1 MPSEP
6 GSNHGR
12 HNGHG
17 AGRPDSVRRFAP
29 DSGTPQS
36 SLQAPQENLVA
47 WMFALPFVLI
57 FGVFMLMPLLSSFVM
72 SFTDFTSKDVRNP
85 FGVGFVGLDQF
96 AELFANQQFLR
107 SLLNTGYFVIVGIPL
122 TMAAGLALA
131 VALNNGITRFRS
143 AFRVGFYTPV
153 VTSIVA
159 IAVVWRFILQ
169 PDGLLNLVLGW
180 VGIAG
185 PDWLNSTEWSM
196 PAMILMAVWRNMG
209 TLMIIFLAGLQNV
222 PTEVLEAAQVDGA
235 NAWQRFFT
243 VTLPILRPTLLL
255 GAVLLSVGFLQFF
268 EEPFVMTKG
277 GPLDSTLSV
286 SYFTFN
292 QFGFGKYGLA
302 SAASYVLF
310 IAIALLSLIQ
320 FRALRSKD

>member
-1 MPSEP
+1 MVTTETRRA
-6 GSNHGR
+6 GSFR
-12 HNGHG
+12 
-17 AGRPDSVRRFAP
+17 AVRPPRAPERLGPAATRRRQSVI
-29 DSGTPQS
+29 
-36 SLQAPQENLVA
+36 A
-47 WMFALPFVLI
+47 WLFALPFVLI
-57 FGVFMLMPLLSSFVM
+57 FGFFMLVPLFSSFVM

-85 FGVGFVGLDQF
+85 LGVGFVGLDQF
-96 AELFANQQFLR
+96 AELFGNEQFLR
-107 SLLNTGYFVIVGIPL
+107 SLLNTGYFVVVGIPL
-122 TMAAGLALA
+122 TMAVGLALA

-159 IAVVWRFILQ
+159 VAVVWRFILQ
-169 PDGLLNLVLGW
+169 PDGLLNLILGW
-180 VGIAG
+180 GGIAG

-196 PAMILMAVWRNMG
+196 PAMIMMAVWRNMG

-222 PTEVLEAAQVDGA
+222 PVDVLEAAQVDGA
-235 NAWQRFFT
+235 NAWQRF
-243 VTLPILRPTLLL
+243 VRITLPILRPTLLL

-292 QFGFGKYGLA
+292 QFGYGKYGLA

-310 IAIALLSLIQ
+310 VVIALLSLIQ